1 MRVLALDTTTRSGS
15 VALINDQRIESERGG
30 DATRTHAER
39 LPQEILSLLADHQLS
54 TPDIDLF
61 AVASGPG
68 SFTGLRVGIATVQA
82 LALVHGRRV
91 VGVSALEALAHVA
104 GKELAQGS
112 LVGAWMD
119 AGRAEVFSALYR
131 LSAASSFS
139 SQRLVEVEAAAVGG
153 PGGVLER
160 WADLLL
166 GGAPVVLAGPG
177 AVMYGE
183 LIRAHRL
190 NARVED
196 VGQLA
201 GAIGLIADGRAAAGE
216 TVDPAGVRPLYV
228 RRPDAELDRER
239 KRAVTRW

>member
-15 VALINDQRIESERGG
+15 VALIDDHRIEAERDG

-39 LPQEILSLLADHQLS
+39 LPQEILSLLAEHQLS

-68 SFTGLRVGIATVQA
+68 SFTGLRVGIATVQG

-91 VGVSALEALAHVA
+91 VAVSALEALGHVA

-119 AGRAEVFSALYR
+119 AGRAEVFTALYR
-131 LSAASSFS
+131 ISAASPFT
-139 SQRLVEVEAAAVGG
+139 SQRLVELEAAAVGG
-153 PGGVLER
+153 PAGVLER
-160 WADLLL
+160 WAALL
-166 GGAPVVLAGPG
+166 GSAPVVLAGAG
-177 AVMYGE
+177 ALMYEE
-183 LIRAHRL
+183 LIRAHRV
-190 NARVED
+190 NARVVD

-201 GAIGLIADGRAAAGE
+201 GAIGLIAGSCAVAGE
-216 TVDPAGVRPLYV
+216 TVDAAGVRPLYV

-239 KRAVTRW
+239 HAR

>member
-15 VALINDQRIESERGG
+15 VALINDRRIESERGG

-91 VGVSALEALAHVA
+91 VDVSALEALAQVA
-104 GKELAQGS
+104 GKDLAQGS

-131 LSAASSFS
+131 LSASAPFS

-153 PGGVLER
+153 PGGVLKR
-160 WADLLL
+160 WADIL
-166 GGAPVVLAGPG
+166 GSSPVVLAGPG

-196 VGQLA
+196 VGRLA
-201 GAIGLIADGRAAAGE
+201 GAIGLIADARAATGE

>member
-15 VALINDQRIESERGG
+15 VALIDDRRIESERGG

-39 LPQEILSLLADHQLS
+39 LPQEILSLLADRQLS

-68 SFTGLRVGIATVQA
+68 SFTGLRVGIATVQG

-91 VGVSALEALAHVA
+91 VGVSALEALAQVA

-131 LSAASSFS
+131 LSAASPFS

-160 WADLLL
+160 WADL
-166 GGAPVVLAGPG
+166 GSAPVVLAGPG

-196 VGQLA
+196 VGRLA
-201 GAIGLIADGRAAAGE
+201 GAIGLIAESRAAAGE

-239 KRAVTRW
+239 SAR

>member
-1 MRVLALDTTTRSGS
+1 MRVLALDTTTRKGS
-15 VALINDQRIESERGG
+15 VALIDDRRIEAERGG
-30 DATRTHAER
+30 DVMRTHAER
-39 LPQEILSLLADHQLS
+39 LPQEILSLLAEHQLS

-68 SFTGLRVGIATVQA
+68 SFTGLRVGIATVQG

-91 VGVSALEALAHVA
+91 VGVSALEALAQVA
-104 GKELAQGS
+104 GKEPARGS

-131 LSAASSFS
+131 LSDSSPFT

-153 PGGVLER
+153 PAGVLER
-160 WADLLL
+160 WANLL
-166 GGAPVVLAGPG
+166 GSAPVVLAGLG

-190 NARVED
+190 NARVVD
-196 VGQLA
+196 VAHLA
-201 GAIGLIADGRAAAGE
+201 GAIGLIASSRAAAGE

-239 KRAVTRW
+239 NAR

>member
-1 MRVLALDTTTRSGS
+1 MRVLALDTTTRTGS
-15 VALINDQRIESERGG
+15 VALIDDQRVEAERGG
-30 DATRTHAER
+30 DAMRTHAER

-54 TPDIDLF
+54 TSDIDLF

-68 SFTGLRVGIATVQA
+68 SFTGLRVGIATVQG

-91 VGVSALEALAHVA
+91 VGVSALEALAHAA
-104 GKELAQGS
+104 GKALAEGS

-119 AGRAEVFSALYR
+119 AGRAEVFSALFR
-131 LSAASSFS
+131 LSASSS
-139 SQRLVEVEAAAVGG
+139 LNWQRLIEVEAAVVGG
-153 PGGVLER
+153 PAGVLER
-160 WADLLL
+160 WADLL
-166 GGAPVVLAGPG
+166 GGAPVVMAGAG
-177 AVMYGE
+177 AVMHGE

-190 NARVED
+190 NARVVD

-201 GAIGLIADGRAAAGE
+201 GTIGLIAGSRAVAGE

-239 KRAVTRW
+239 NAR